1 MGKIQMARGR
11 DEVRAT
17 IFLVTLVTL
26 GGLAYV
32 GLVSLIVTQL
42 FGFGFWPAMVGGGLL
57 SVGYLCAQAF
67 LPEIIRDYW
76 RDRFGSKP

>member
-1 MGKIQMARGR
+1 MARGR
-11 DEVRAT
+11 DEIRAT
-17 IFLVTLVTL
+17 IFLVTLVTA

-32 GLVSLIVTQL
+32 GLAFLAVTQL
-42 FGFGFWPAMVGGGLL
+42 FGFGFWPSMVGGGLMSL
-57 SVGYLCAQAF
+57 GYICAQVF

>member
-1 MGKIQMARGR
+1 MARGR

-17 IFLVTLVTL
+17 IFLVALVTA

-32 GLVSLIVTQL
+32 GFVFLAVTQL
-42 FGFGFWPAMVGGGLL
+42 FGFGFWPAMVGGGLMSL
-57 SVGYLCAQAF
+57 GYICAQAF

>member
-1 MGKIQMARGR
+1 MARGR

-26 GGLAYV
+26 GGLAYM
-32 GLVSLIVTQL
+32 GLVFLIVTQL
-42 FGFGFWPAMVGGGLL
+42 FGFGFWPAMVGGGLMSL
-57 SVGYLCAQAF
+57 GYVCAQAL

-76 RDRFGSKP
+76 RDRFGSKS

>member
-1 MGKIQMARGR
+1 MGEIQMARGR
-11 DEVRAT
+11 DEVRAI
-17 IFLVTLVTL
+17 IFVTTLVTV

-42 FGFGFWPAMVGGGLL
+42 FGFGFWPSMVGGGLL
-57 SVGYLCAQAF
+57 SLGYLCAQAF
-67 LPEIIRDYW
+67 LPELIRDYW

>member
-1 MGKIQMARGR
+1 MGKIWMARGR

-26 GGLAYV
+26 GGLTYM
-32 GLVSLIVTQL
+32 GLVFLIVTQL
-42 FGFGFWPAMVGGGLL
+42 FGFGFWPAMVGGGLMSL
-57 SVGYLCAQAF
+57 GYLCAQAF